1 MNKKHIALALSL
13 LSISPNIQSNPGTGV
28 IPLTLAL
35 FGGRLPAY
43 RALRTST
50 QASLRLSADQ
60 TNTEEKQDQL
70 MSAILFEK
78 INKCVKLLEEGL
90 IPDFVQKKF
99 FKETPLGL
107 ACKNFSNTDD
117 SSLKTFVALLL
128 KYGACINRVD
138 GYNRTPLIDAI
149 HYKRSTDFI
158 QFLLE
163 QGANP
168 TIGSINISTGNGV
181 QEMNA
186 LDLAYDLN
194 NQEVVELLKRY
205 GAKTNSR
212 SDYEEVYERFE

>member
-1 MNKKHIALALSL
+1 MKVFMNKKHIALAFSL
-13 LSISPNIQSNPGTGV
+13 LSVSPSIQSNPGAGV

-43 RALRTST
+43 RELRAST
-50 QASLRLSADQ
+50 QATRPLPADQ
-60 TNTEEKQDQL
+60 ANTEEKQDQL

-78 INKCVKLLEEGL
+78 TNECVKLLEEGL
-90 IPDFVQKKF
+90 IPDFVQKEF

-117 SSLKTFVALLL
+117 SSLKKLVALLL

-138 GYNRTPLIDAI
+138 GFNRTALIHAI

-163 QGANP
+163 QGASP
-168 TIGSINISTGNGV
+168 AIGSINILTRNGV

-186 LDLAYDLN
+186 LDLADHLN
-194 NQEVVELLKRY
+194 NQEVVKLLKRY
-205 GAKTNSR
+205 GA
-212 SDYEEVYERFE
+212 